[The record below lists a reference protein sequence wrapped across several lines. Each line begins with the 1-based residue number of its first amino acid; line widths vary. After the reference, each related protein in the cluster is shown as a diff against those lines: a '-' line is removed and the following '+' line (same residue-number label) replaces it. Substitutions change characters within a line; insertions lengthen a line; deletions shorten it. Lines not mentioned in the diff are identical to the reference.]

1 MNKIIKVVKFMFK
14 IEEYEIT
21 EDEVINIIK
30 KKFKELNKDGNKYL
44 NAKDLI
50 LLIVEYYKSKK

>member
-1 MNKIIKVVKFMFK
+1 MFK
-14 IEEYEIT
+14 IEEYKIT

>member
-14 IEEYEIT
+14 IEEYKIT